1 MALKYVFCFALLN
14 DYELC
19 LQHFIFSYSV
29 DNGAKLAIR
38 IAWNNKLLRRVQS
51 DKEYIQPMNSY
62 VSIHNKFE
70 FKSAS
75 TFPAQFE
82 LLDIKFTNIAA
93 LRDAG
98 ELPFFTFYAQYK

>member
-1 MALKYVFCFALLN
+1 MMNFVSN
-14 DYELC
+14 I
-19 LQHFIFSYSV
+19 FIFSYSV